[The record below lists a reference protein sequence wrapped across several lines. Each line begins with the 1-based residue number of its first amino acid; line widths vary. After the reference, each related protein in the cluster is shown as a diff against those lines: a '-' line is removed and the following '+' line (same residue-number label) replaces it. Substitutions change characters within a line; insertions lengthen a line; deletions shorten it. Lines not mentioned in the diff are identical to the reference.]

1 MKEFRF
7 KGSEKFLATIHAFSA
22 TEKVVFAFFTLIAL
36 ISALSL
42 AWKVNSLFLIPI
54 PAHGGSF
61 SEGMIGL
68 PRSINPVLAFTETD
82 KNLSNLIYSG
92 LMKFDGDEIVKDI
105 AETYTVSED
114 GLVYDFKIKDNIRFH
129 DGTQL
134 TTDDIEFTIQK
145 IQDNEIKSPKYVD
158 WASVIIKKISPTEIQ
173 FVLRQPYAPFLS
185 NTTIGIIPKNIWKN
199 QSPEQF
205 IFNQKNLEPIG
216 SGPYKVNNIVKD
228 KAGTPT
234 SYKLSSFNKYHNGEP
249 FISDINIIFYQNED
263 MAIDAFKSGIINN
276 FAGISPQKSYEISS
290 STQNVNII
298 HNPLPRIF
306 GVFFNQNNSPVLANK
321 EVRQALNMVVDKDA
335 IIQKALYGYAVSI
348 NSPIPLNEATSTTK
362 KEEID
367 IEKNIQSAKDL
378 LSKSG
383 WAINENGILE
393 KKTKTTKQTLELSI
407 STADSTELKLIAEM
421 VKKSWEEL
429 GAKVTVKV
437 YEFGDLSQNIIKT
450 RKYDTLLFG
459 EIINKDLDL
468 YAFWHSS
475 QRNSP
480 GLNVSMYVNSKADKI
495 LEDARTSFD
504 EKAKDSLYKS
514 FEEIIKDDVPAIFLY
529 SPEYLYMM
537 SKEIKGYD
545 MKTISSPSDR
555 FSGIDK
561 WYIKTDK
568 VWEIFVKDT
577 ETNK

>member
-234 SYKLSSFNKYHNGEP
+234 SYNLSSFNKYHNGEP

-306 GVFFNQNNSPVLANK
+306 GVFFNQNNLPVLANK

-348 NSPIPLNEATSTTK
+348 NSPIPLNEATSTIK

-504 EKAKDSLYKS
+504 EKTKDSLYKS

>member
-7 KGSEKFLATIHAFSA
+7 KGSEKLLATIHAFSA
-22 TEKVVFAFFTLIAL
+22 TEKVVFTFLTIVAL
-36 ISALSL
+36 ISSLSL
-42 AWKVNSLFLIPI
+42 AWKVNSLFLIPV

-61 SEGMIGL
+61 SEGMVGL

-82 KNLSNLIYSG
+82 RNLSNLIYSG
-92 LMKFDGDEIVKDI
+92 LMKFNGNEIVKDI
-105 AETYTVSED
+105 AESYTVSED
-114 GLVYDFKIKDNIRFH
+114 GLVYDFKIGDNVRFH

-145 IQDNEIKSPKYVD
+145 IQDDEIKSPKYVD
-158 WASVIIKKISPTEIQ
+158 WASVIVKKISPTEIQ
-173 FVLRQPYAPFLS
+173 FILRQPYAPFLS

-199 QSPEQF
+199 QSSEQF

-216 SGPYKVNNIVKD
+216 SGPYKVNNIMKD

-234 SYKLSSFNKYHNGEP
+234 QYSLSSFNKYHSGEAY
-249 FISDINIIFYQNED
+249 ISNINIFFYQNED
-263 MAIDAFKSGIINN
+263 MAIDAFKSGTIQN
-276 FAGISPQKSYEISS
+276 FAGVSPQKSYEISS
-290 STQNVNII
+290 STQSVNII

-335 IIQKALYGYAVSI
+335 IIEKVLYGYAVNI
-348 NSPIPLNEATSTTK
+348 DSPIPLDDASSTIK
-362 KEEID
+362 KEKLNID
-367 IEKNIQSAKDL
+367 KNIQLAKDL

-393 KKTKTTKQTLELSI
+393 KKTKTVKQTLELSI
-407 STADSTELKLIAEM
+407 STADSTDLKLIAEM
-421 VKKSWEEL
+421 IKKSWEEL

-450 RKYDTLLFG
+450 RKYDALLFG

-504 EKAKDSLYKS
+504 DKARDTLYKS

-537 SKEIKGYD
+537 SKEINGYD

-555 FSGIDK
+555 FSNIDK

-568 VWEIFVKDT
+568 VWEIFVKNT
-577 ETNK
+577 KTNK

>member
-7 KGSEKFLATIHAFSA
+7 KGSEKLLATIHAFSA
-22 TEKVVFAFFTLIAL
+22 TEKVVFTFFIIIAL
-36 ISALSL
+36 ISSLSL
-42 AWKVNSLFLIPI
+42 AWKVNSLFLIPV

-61 SEGMIGL
+61 SEGMVGL

-92 LMKFDGDEIVKDI
+92 LMKFDGNEIVKDL
-105 AETYTVSED
+105 AETYTISED

-145 IQDNEIKSPKYVD
+145 IQDSEIKSPKYVD
-158 WASVIIKKISPTEIQ
+158 WSSVIIKKISPTEIQ
-173 FVLRQPYAPFLS
+173 FVLRQPYAPFLT

-199 QSPEQF
+199 QSTEQF
-205 IFNQKNLEPIG
+205 IFNKNNLEPIG
-216 SGPYKVNNIVKD
+216 SGPYKVDKVVKD

-234 SYKLSSFNKYHNGEP
+234 SYSLSSFSKYHNGEP
-249 FISDINIIFYQNED
+249 YISSINIFFYQNED
-263 MAIDAFKSGIINN
+263 MAVDAFKNGSIQN

-290 STQNVNII
+290 TTQNINII

-335 IIQKALYGYAVSI
+335 IIKKALYGYAVSI
-348 NSPIPLNEATSTTK
+348 DSPIPLNDASSTA
-362 KEEID
+362 KEEKID

-378 LSKSG
+378 LSKNG
-383 WAINENGILE
+383 WSINESGVLE
-393 KKTKTTKQTLELSI
+393 KKNKTTKQTLELSI
-407 STADSTELKLIAEM
+407 STADSADLKMIAEM
-421 VKKSWEEL
+421 IKKSWEEL
-429 GAKVTVKV
+429 GVKVTIKV

-450 RKYDTLLFG
+450 RKYDALLFG

-495 LEDARTSFD
+495 LEDARISYD
-504 EKAKDSLYKS
+504 EKKRNDLYES
-514 FEEIIKDDVPAIFLY
+514 FEEIIKDDIPAIFLY

-537 SKEIKGYD
+537 SKDIKGYD
-545 MKTISSPSDR
+545 MKTMTNPSDR
-555 FSGIDK
+555 FTNISK

-568 VWEIFVKDT
+568 VWEIFVKDS
-577 ETNK
+577 K

>member
-92 LMKFDGDEIVKDI
+92 LMKFDGDKIVKDI

>member
-7 KGSEKFLATIHAFSA
+7 KGSEKLLATIHAFSA
-22 TEKVVFAFFTLIAL
+22 TEKVVFTLFIIIAL
-36 ISALSL
+36 ISSLSL
-42 AWKVNSLFLIPI
+42 AWKVNSLFLIPV

-61 SEGMIGL
+61 SEGMVGL

-82 KNLSNLIYSG
+82 KNLTSLIYSG
-92 LMKFDGDEIVKDI
+92 LMKFEGNEIVKDL
-105 AETYTVSED
+105 ADTYTISED

-173 FVLRQPYAPFLS
+173 FILRQPYAPFLT

-199 QSPEQF
+199 QSTEQF

-216 SGPYKVNNIVKD
+216 SGPYKVSSVNKD

-234 SYKLSSFNKYHNGEP
+234 SYSLSSFNKYHGNEP
-249 FISDINIIFYQNED
+249 FISNIDIFFYQNED
-263 MAIDAFKSGIINN
+263 MAIDAFKAGTIQN

-290 STQNVNII
+290 TTKNVNII

-321 EVRQALNMVVDKDA
+321 EVRQALNMVIDKED

-348 NSPIPLNEATSTTK
+348 DSPIPLNTASSTENK
-362 KEEID
+362 KD
-367 IEKNIQSAKDL
+367 FNSEKNIQSAKDL

-393 KKTKTTKQTLELSI
+393 KKTKTVKQTLEISI
-407 STADSTELKLIAEM
+407 STADSTDLKLIADM

-450 RKYDTLLFG
+450 RKYDALLFG

-495 LEDARTSFD
+495 LEDARTTFD
-504 EKAKDSLYKS
+504 EKARSKLYED
-514 FEEIIKDDVPAIFLY
+514 FESIIQDDIPAIFLY

-537 SKEIKGYD
+537 SKDIKGYE
-545 MKTISSPSDR
+545 MKSIVNPSDR
-555 FSGIDK
+555 FININK

-568 VWEIFVKDT
+568 VWEIFVKN
-577 ETNK
+577 TNK

>member
-7 KGSEKFLATIHAFSA
+7 KGSEKLLATIHAFSA
-22 TEKVVFAFFTLIAL
+22 TEKVVFTFFIIIAL
-36 ISALSL
+36 ISSLSL
-42 AWKVNSLFLIPI
+42 AWKVNSLFLIPV
-54 PAHGGSF
+54 PAHGGTF
-61 SEGMIGL
+61 SEGMVGL

-92 LMKFDGDEIVKDI
+92 LMKFDGDKIVKDL
-105 AETYTVSED
+105 AETYTISED

-145 IQDNEIKSPKYVD
+145 VQDSEIKSPKYVD
-158 WASVIIKKISPTEIQ
+158 WSSVIIKKISPTEIQ
-173 FVLRQPYAPFLS
+173 FVLRQPYAPFLT

-199 QSPEQF
+199 QSTEQF
-205 IFNQKNLEPIG
+205 IFNKNNLEPIG
-216 SGPYKVNNIVKD
+216 SGPYRVNNIVKD

-234 SYKLSSFNKYHNGEP
+234 SYSLSSFSKYHSGEP
-249 FISDINIIFYQNED
+249 YISNINIFFYQNED
-263 MAIDAFKSGIINN
+263 MAIDAFKAGAIQN
-276 FAGISPQKSYEISS
+276 FAGISPQKSYKISS
-290 STQNVNII
+290 TTQSVNII

-321 EVRQALNMVVDKDA
+321 EVRQALDMVVDKDA
-335 IIQKALYGYAVSI
+335 IIKKALYGYAVSI
-348 NSPIPLNEATSTTK
+348 DSPIPLDDASSTII
-362 KEEID
+362 KEKID

-383 WAINENGILE
+383 WAINESGVLE
-393 KKTKTTKQTLELSI
+393 KKNKTTKQTLELSI
-407 STADSTELKLIAEM
+407 STADSTDLKLIAEM

-450 RKYDTLLFG
+450 RKYDALLFG

-504 EKAKDSLYKS
+504 EKARNELYKS

-529 SPEYLYMM
+529 SPEYLYLM
-537 SKEIKGYD
+537 SKDIKGYE
-545 MKTISSPSDR
+545 MKAITNPSDR
-555 FSGIDK
+555 FSNINK

-577 ETNK
+577 KNN

>member
-1 MKEFRF
+1 
-7 KGSEKFLATIHAFSA
+7 
-22 TEKVVFAFFTLIAL
+22 
-36 ISALSL
+36 
-42 AWKVNSLFLIPI
+42 
-54 PAHGGSF
+54 
-61 SEGMIGL
+61 
-68 PRSINPVLAFTETD
+68 
-82 KNLSNLIYSG
+82 
-92 LMKFDGDEIVKDI
+92 
-105 AETYTVSED
+105 
-114 GLVYDFKIKDNIRFH
+114 
-129 DGTQL
+129 
-134 TTDDIEFTIQK
+134 
-145 IQDNEIKSPKYVD
+145 
-158 WASVIIKKISPTEIQ
+158 
-173 FVLRQPYAPFLS
+173 
-185 NTTIGIIPKNIWKN
+185 
-199 QSPEQF
+199 
-205 IFNQKNLEPIG
+205 
-216 SGPYKVNNIVKD
+216 
-228 KAGTPT
+228 
-234 SYKLSSFNKYHNGEP
+234 
-249 FISDINIIFYQNED
+249 
-263 MAIDAFKSGIINN
+263 
-276 FAGISPQKSYEISS
+276 
-290 STQNVNII
+290 
-298 HNPLPRIF
+298 
-306 GVFFNQNNSPVLANK
+306 
-321 EVRQALNMVVDKDA
+321 
-335 IIQKALYGYAVSI
+335 
-348 NSPIPLNEATSTTK
+348 
-362 KEEID
+362 
-367 IEKNIQSAKDL
+367 

>member
-234 SYKLSSFNKYHNGEP
+234 SYNLSSFNKYHNGEP

-306 GVFFNQNNSPVLANK
+306 GVFFNQNNLPVLANK

-348 NSPIPLNEATSTTK
+348 NSPIPLNEATSTIK

>member
-7 KGSEKFLATIHAFSA
+7 KGSEKLLATIHAFSA
-22 TEKVVFAFFTLIAL
+22 TEKVVFTFFIIIAL
-36 ISALSL
+36 ISSLSL
-42 AWKVNSLFLIPI
+42 AWKVNSLFLIPV
-54 PAHGGSF
+54 PAHGGTF
-61 SEGMIGL
+61 SEGMVGL

-92 LMKFDGDEIVKDI
+92 LMKFDGDKIVKDL
-105 AETYTVSED
+105 AETYTISED

-145 IQDNEIKSPKYVD
+145 VQDSEIKSPKYVD
-158 WASVIIKKISPTEIQ
+158 WSSVIIKKISPTEIQ
-173 FVLRQPYAPFLS
+173 FILRQPYAPFLT

-199 QSPEQF
+199 QSTEQF
-205 IFNQKNLEPIG
+205 IFNKNNLEPIG
-216 SGPYKVNNIVKD
+216 SGPYRVNNIVKD

-234 SYKLSSFNKYHNGEP
+234 SYSLSSFSKYHSGEP
-249 FISDINIIFYQNED
+249 YISNINIFFYQNED
-263 MAIDAFKSGIINN
+263 MAIDAFKAGAIQN

-290 STQNVNII
+290 TTQSVNII

-321 EVRQALNMVVDKDA
+321 EVRQALDMVVDKDA
-335 IIQKALYGYAVSI
+335 IIKKALYGYAVSI
-348 NSPIPLNEATSTTK
+348 DSPIPLDDASSTII
-362 KEEID
+362 KERID

-383 WAINENGILE
+383 WAINESGVLE
-393 KKTKTTKQTLELSI
+393 KKNKTTKQTLELSI
-407 STADSTELKLIAEM
+407 STADSTDLKLIAEM

-450 RKYDTLLFG
+450 RKYDALLFG

-504 EKAKDSLYKS
+504 EKARNELYKS

-529 SPEYLYMM
+529 SPEYLYLM
-537 SKEIKGYD
+537 SKDIKGYE
-545 MKTISSPSDR
+545 MKAITNPSDR
-555 FSGIDK
+555 FSNINK

-577 ETNK
+577 KNN

>member
-7 KGSEKFLATIHAFSA
+7 KGSEKLLATIHAFSA
-22 TEKVVFAFFTLIAL
+22 TEKVVFTFFIVIAL
-36 ISALSL
+36 ISSLSL
-42 AWKVNSLFLIPI
+42 AWKVNSLFLIPV

-61 SEGMIGL
+61 SEGMVGL

-92 LMKFDGDEIVKDI
+92 LMKFDGNEIVKDL
-105 AETYTVSED
+105 AETYTISED

-158 WASVIIKKISPTEIQ
+158 WASVVIKKISPTEIQ
-173 FVLRQPYAPFLS
+173 FILRQPYAPFLT

-199 QSPEQF
+199 LSTEQF
-205 IFNQKNLEPIG
+205 IFNEKNLEPIG
-216 SGPYKVNNIVKD
+216 SGPYKVNKVIKD

-234 SYKLSSFNKYHNGEP
+234 SYSLSSFNKYHNSEP
-249 FISDINIIFYQNED
+249 YISNIDIFFYQNED
-263 MAIDAFKSGIINN
+263 MAIDSFKAGIIQN
-276 FAGISPQKSYEISS
+276 FAGVSPQKSFEISS
-290 STQNVNII
+290 TTQSVNII

-335 IIQKALYGYAVSI
+335 IIKKALYGYAVSI
-348 NSPIPLNEATSTTK
+348 DSPIPLNDASSTA
-362 KEEID
+362 KEEKID

-378 LSKSG
+378 LSKNG
-383 WAINENGILE
+383 WSINENGVLE
-393 KKTKTTKQTLELSI
+393 KKNKTTKQTLELSI
-407 STADSTELKLIAEM
+407 STADSADLKMIAEM
-421 VKKSWEEL
+421 IKKSWEEL

-450 RKYDTLLFG
+450 RKYDALLFG

-495 LEDARTSFD
+495 LEDARTSYD
-504 EKAKDSLYKS
+504 EKARNDLYES
-514 FEEIIKDDVPAIFLY
+514 FEEIIKDDIPAIFLY

-537 SKEIKGYD
+537 SKDIKGYD
-545 MKTISSPSDR
+545 MKTMTNPSDR
-555 FSGIDK
+555 FTNISK

-568 VWEIFVKDT
+568 VWEIFVKDA
-577 ETNK
+577 K